1 MNLQPKKGWN
11 EVMNEWKKVKIGD
24 FLKERQGRYK
34 PDDEAITKYKR
45 LNKIDFSGMIHI
57 CEKPSKTDMIIVKQ
71 GDLVISG
78 INISKGAIA
87 VYQGKEPIKATIH
100 YSSYIF
106 NDSIVDLEYFKYF
119 VKSQAFI
126 ETIRKDIKGGIK
138 TEIKAKTF
146 LSSEISIPNLQ
157 IQKQI
162 VKKISEVL
170 KHINNLN
177 KEIELQKAYIK
188 CLSQNILQKAIEGK
202 LTEKWRLEHPLQKGN
217 PDYDAQALF
226 ALIQKEKKPDKKKQV
241 LIPIKETEKAFEIPN
256 SWKWVRLGEIF
267 EHKTGK
273 TLNSSNNK
281 GTIKK
286 KYITTSNLYWD
297 YFDFAKMKDMN
308 FTENEIEKYLVKKG
322 DLLVCE
328 GGDVGRSAIW
338 NYDYSVCYQNH
349 IHRLRSFSSVN
360 MKFYYFILYLYKI
373 SGYINSQSKG
383 MGIQSLSA
391 NRLGSFVIPLPP
403 LSEQKEIV
411 KIVDTS
417 LSKIT
422 ELEKEIS
429 IREEYINKLEKSI
442 LKNAFKE

>member
-1 MNLQPKKGWN
+1 MS
-11 EVMNEWKKVKIGD
+11 EWKKVKIGD
-24 FLKERQGRYK
+24 VFILEKGSLQSSKCIQGEYPFITASEYWK
-34 PDDEAITKYKR
+34 TNNAYTHDCEAIVYAVAASGSLGRTHYVNGKFIASNLCFILTEKNKTKYPINFLFYQILFELLRDEIVFKTKTGTSKESISQKN
-45 LNKIDFSGMIHI
+45 LSNYEIPYFSIDFQNTN
-57 CEKPSKTDMIIVKQ
+57 SKI
-71 GDLVISG
+71 L
-78 INISKGAIA
+78 IN
-87 VYQGKEPIKATIH
+87 T
-100 YSSYIF
+100 
-106 NDSIVDLEYFKYF
+106 
-119 VKSQAFI
+119 
-126 ETIRKDIKGGIK
+126 
-138 TEIKAKTF
+138 
-146 LSSEISIPNLQ
+146 
-157 IQKQI
+157 
-162 VKKISEVL
+162 KKI
-170 KHINNLN
+170 ITNLS
-177 KEIELQKAYIK
+177 KEIESQKAYIK

-241 LIPIKETEKAFEIPN
+241 LLPIKETEKAFEIPN

-297 YFDFAKMKDMN
+297 YFDFAKMKEMN

-338 NYDYSVCYQNH
+338 NYDYSVCYKNH

-442 LKNAFKE
+442 FKNAFEE

>member
-1 MNLQPKKGWN
+1 MNLQPKKGWD
-11 EVMNEWKKVKIGD
+11 EIMSEWKKVKIGD
-24 FLKERQGRYK
+24 VFILEKGSLQSSKCIQGKYPFITAAK
-34 PDDEAITKYKR
+34 YWKTNNTYTHDCEAIVYAVAASGSLGRTHYVNGKFIASDLCFILTEKNKTKYPINFLFYQILFELLRDDIVFKTKTGTSKESISQKNLYSYEIPYFSIDFQNTNSKR
-45 LNKIDFSGMIHI
+45 LINTKN
-57 CEKPSKTDMIIVKQ
+57 IITK
-71 GDLVISG
+71 
-78 INISKGAIA
+78 
-87 VYQGKEPIKATIH
+87 
-100 YSSYIF
+100 
-106 NDSIVDLEYFKYF
+106 
-119 VKSQAFI
+119 
-126 ETIRKDIKGGIK
+126 
-138 TEIKAKTF
+138 
-146 LSSEISIPNLQ
+146 
-157 IQKQI
+157 
-162 VKKISEVL
+162 
-170 KHINNLN
+170 LN

-241 LIPIKETEKAFEIPN
+241 LLPIKETEKAFEIPN
-256 SWKWVRLGEIF
+256 NWKWVRLGEIF

-297 YFDFAKMKDMN
+297 YFDFAKMKEMN

-442 LKNAFKE
+442 FKNVFEE

>member
-1 MNLQPKKGWN
+1 MS
-11 EVMNEWKKVKIGD
+11 EWKRVKIGD
-24 FLKERQGRYK
+24 VFILEKGSLQSSKCIQGEYPFITASEYWK
-34 PDDEAITKYKR
+34 TNNTYTHDCEAIVYAVAASGSLGRTHYVNGKFIASDLCFILTEKNKTKYPINFLFYQILFELLRDDIVFKTKTGTSKESISQKNLSSYEIPYFSIDFQNTNSKR
-45 LNKIDFSGMIHI
+45 LINTKN
-57 CEKPSKTDMIIVKQ
+57 IITK
-71 GDLVISG
+71 
-78 INISKGAIA
+78 
-87 VYQGKEPIKATIH
+87 
-100 YSSYIF
+100 
-106 NDSIVDLEYFKYF
+106 
-119 VKSQAFI
+119 
-126 ETIRKDIKGGIK
+126 
-138 TEIKAKTF
+138 
-146 LSSEISIPNLQ
+146 
-157 IQKQI
+157 
-162 VKKISEVL
+162 
-170 KHINNLN
+170 LN

-241 LIPIKETEKAFEIPN
+241 LLPIKETEKAFEIPN

-297 YFDFAKMKDMN
+297 YFDFAKMKEMN

-411 KIVDTS
+411 KILDTS

-442 LKNAFKE
+442 FKNAFKE